1 MRLFGFLVILTFLGM
16 SCQSPVVEETQ
27 AECELL
33 FMDSLQAAKAIV
45 KDDAEH
51 FFEQISMLDIAIQ
64 LKFISKHQRT
74 RETFLQEYRFYL
86 QDDVRAFTKPEKEL
100 LREVLGEAFRL
111 CRQLSPALVPD
122 TLGLIKTPGKHY
134 GPSVFYTRE
143 RNIIIPQSDLS
154 EPDRPELLRVML
166 HELFHIYSRYHP
178 KQRRDLYALIGFR
191 PLPGGR
197 AALRF
202 PPELEESLLTNPD
215 GINVAYA
222 IRLPHPTRSEVQAI
236 PLIRSRYP
244 AFDPAIRE
252 FFPYLQFDL
261 YAIRQKSDRTFVVL
275 SRSDGSSTLS
285 EIEKQG
291 FYEQIGDNTDY
302 IIHPD
307 EILADNFALLA
318 LEGVGGDGLLKGMR
332 RVIGRDAVLD

>member
-1 MRLFGFLVILTFLGM
+1 MRLFGFLFILTFLVA
-16 SCQSPVVEETQ
+16 SCQSPVVEEMH
-27 AECELL
+27 AGCELL
-33 FMDSLQAAKAIV
+33 FLDSLQAAKEIV

-51 FFEQISMLDIAIQ
+51 FFEAISMLDMKIQ
-64 LKFISKHQRT
+64 LKFIAQRQHQR
-74 RETFLQEYRFYL
+74 ETLLQEYRFYL
-86 QDDVRAFTKPEKEL
+86 QDDVRAFTEPEQVL

-111 CRQLSPALVPD
+111 CLNLSPALLPD
-122 TLGLIKTPGKHY
+122 TLRLIKTPGKHY
-134 GPSVFYTRE
+134 GASVFYTRE
-143 RNIIIPQSDLS
+143 RSIIIPQSDLL
-154 EPDRPELLRVML
+154 EPDRSELLRVML

-178 KQRRDLYALIGFR
+178 KQRQDLYELIGFR

-202 PPELEESLLTNPD
+202 PANLEELLLTNPD

-222 IRLPHPTRSEVQAI
+222 IRLPHPTRSEIQAI

-244 AFDPAIRE
+244 AFNPAIRE

-261 YAIRQKSDRTFVVL
+261 YPIRQKSDGTFVVL

-285 EIEKQG
+285 EEEKQG

-318 LEGVGGDGLLKGMR
+318 MEGVRGDVLLKGMR
-332 RVIGRDAVLD
+332 RVLNE